1 MSSDSSS
8 DSKSLFDVFKKDN
21 IINSS
26 SQISN
31 YYKNIGNNITNNTS
45 LYIGLFA
52 VIIITVVIAILLYTF
67 LGWQLFSKI
76 EQTVSDTKIPIVG
89 TKSTKFKAEIA
100 DTANGVRR
108 SFSFWIYINDMN
120 KYSGQYKNV
129 LALSSNSNSYNP
141 NTSSPHIFLD
151 KTNNSMYIRFCD
163 KTPSASNTNCPTL
176 KSQADLTE
184 YMKTGIYIKY
194 VPLQRWV
201 NITIVCN
208 TDSFN
213 TNLYAY
219 VDGDLINHVVHE
231 QENVPLNG
239 VVSINKLR
247 LNDIDINISGFLYV
261 GADNTGECGPG
272 FSGLISN
279 FTSFNYELNAK
290 DIYNIYNKGPIN
302 GLLARLGLAS
312 YGVRSPIYKL

>member
-1 MSSDSSS
+1 MSSDSST

-21 IINSS
+21 LINST
-26 SQISN
+26 SQITN
-31 YYKNIGNNITNNTS
+31 YYNNMSNNST

-52 VIIITVVIAILLYTF
+52 VIIITVIIAILLYSF

-76 EQTVSDTKIPIVG
+76 EQTVSDTKMPIVG
-89 TKSTKFKAEIA
+89 TKSSKFKAEIA
-100 DTANGVRR
+100 DTANGIRR

-120 KYSGQYKNV
+120 KYAGQYKNV
-129 LALSSNSNSYNP
+129 LALSSDT
-141 NTSSPHIFLD
+141 NTFSPAKSSPHIFLD
-151 KTNNSMYIRFCD
+151 KTNNSMYIRFCKKSN
-163 KTPSASNTNCPTL
+163 KTTPDTTSCVNL
-176 KSQADLTE
+176 KDGDNLKK
-184 YMKTGIYIKY
+184 YMEQGIFIKY

-201 NITIVCN
+201 NIVIVCN

-213 TNLYAY
+213 TSLYAY
-219 VDGDLINHVVHE
+219 VDGDLATTVVNEETLVSLSGTDKVE
-231 QENVPLNG
+231 QLN
-239 VVSINKLR
+239 
-247 LNDIDINISGFLYV
+247 LNDIDINMSGYLYV
-261 GADNTGECGPG
+261 GSDNVDKCGPG

-279 FTSFNYELNAK
+279 FTSFNYELNPK

>member
-21 IINSS
+21 FINSS
-26 SQISN
+26 SQITN
-31 YYKNIGNNITNNTS
+31 YYNNMSNNSS

-67 LGWQLFSKI
+67 IGWQLFSKI

-129 LALSSNSNSYNP
+129 LALSSNTNSYNP

-151 KTNNSMYIRFCD
+151 KTNNSMYIRFCN
-163 KTPSASNTNCPTL
+163 KTPSSNNDCPILNSAAS
-176 KSQADLTE
+176 LTD

-231 QENVPLNG
+231 QTNVLLNG
-239 VVSINKLR
+239 NVSISKLE
-247 LNDIDINISGFLYV
+247 LNDININISGFLYV

>member
-1 MSSDSSS
+1 MNSDSSS

-26 SQISN
+26 SRLSN
-31 YYKNIGNNITNNTS
+31 YYYNNMSNNTS

-67 LGWQLFSKI
+67 IGWQLFSKI

-129 LALSSNSNSYNP
+129 LALSSNTNSYNP

-151 KTNNSMYIRFCD
+151 KTNNSMYIRFCK
-163 KTPSASNTNCPTL
+163 KTITDTKNCPILNSEASL
-176 KSQADLTE
+176 KE

-231 QENVPLNG
+231 QANVPLNTS
-239 VVSINKLR
+239 VKIEKLE
-247 LNDIDINISGFLYV
+247 LNDIDINMSGFLYV

-302 GLLARLGLAS
+302 GFLARLGLAS

>member
-21 IINSS
+21 FINSS
-26 SQISN
+26 SQITNYMSN
-31 YYKNIGNNITNNTS
+31 NSS

-67 LGWQLFSKI
+67 IGWQLFSKI

-129 LALSSNSNSYNP
+129 LALSSNTNSYNP

-151 KTNNSMYIRFCD
+151 KTNNSMYIRFCN
-163 KTPSASNTNCPTL
+163 KTPSSNNDCPILNSAASLTN
-176 KSQADLTE
+176 

-231 QENVPLNG
+231 QTNVLLNG
-239 VVSINKLR
+239 NVSISKLE
-247 LNDIDINISGFLYV
+247 LNDININISGFLYV

>member
-1 MSSDSSS
+1 MSSDSST

-21 IINSS
+21 LINST
-26 SQISN
+26 SQITN
-31 YYKNIGNNITNNTS
+31 YYNNMSNNST

-52 VIIITVVIAILLYTF
+52 VIIITVIIAILLYSF

-89 TKSTKFKAEIA
+89 TKSSKFKAEIA
-100 DTANGVRR
+100 DTANGIRR

-120 KYSGQYKNV
+120 KYAGQYKNV
-129 LALSSNSNSYNP
+129 LALSSDT
-141 NTSSPHIFLD
+141 NTFSPGKSSPHIFLD
-151 KTNNSMYIRFCD
+151 KTNNSMYIRFCKKSGKNSGEID
-163 KTPSASNTNCPTL
+163 CVNL
-176 KSQADLTE
+176 KEGTALNE
-184 YMKTGIYIKY
+184 YMRQGIFIKY

-201 NITIVCN
+201 NIVIVCN

-213 TNLYAY
+213 TSLYAY
-219 VDGDLINHVVHE
+219 VDGDLATTVVNE
-231 QENVPLNG
+231 EENVSLGSVDNK
-239 VVSINKLR
+239 VNKLN
-247 LNDIDINISGFLYV
+247 LNDIDINMSGYLYV
-261 GADNTGECGPG
+261 GSDNIDKCGPG

-279 FTSFNYELNAK
+279 FTSFNYELNPK